1 MRRTVFLVVAGAV
14 AVFAVWYVWRISQ
27 KTSSASV
34 SALLPR
40 ETIFLAHLPDLN
52 RTRDQ
57 WHHSDL
63 YLLYREPAVQDFLRK
78 PLAKLPKKDAASQTL
93 RDFEQLGPKDA
104 FFALTSIDN
113 NNPKFAGG
121 FRFQG

>member
-14 AVFAVWYVWRISQ
+14 AAFAVWYVWRISQ

-40 ETIFLAHLPDLN
+40 ETIFLAQMPDLN

-63 YLLYREPAVQDFLRK
+63 YSLYREPAVQDFLRK
-78 PLAKLPKKDAASQTL
+78 PLANLSSGDAVGRTLSEIEHLDPKSVFL
-93 RDFEQLGPKDA
+93 
-104 FFALTSIDN
+104 ALTSLKGKS
-113 NNPKFAGG
+113 PTLV
-121 FRFQG
+121 